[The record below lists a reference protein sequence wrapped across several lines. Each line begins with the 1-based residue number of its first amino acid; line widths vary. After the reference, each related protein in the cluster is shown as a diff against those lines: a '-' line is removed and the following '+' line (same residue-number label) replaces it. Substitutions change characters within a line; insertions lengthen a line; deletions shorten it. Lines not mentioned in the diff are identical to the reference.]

1 MNRLNRIERIKS
13 RCHIEAIAERY
24 REVKRSGT
32 DRFVC
37 RCLCG
42 EHEDRTPSFTLYA
55 NDDHF
60 HCFAC
65 GKHGS
70 VIDLVMLAEGV
81 DLRQALE
88 KLDSDGSVHARA
100 PYQQTRNWARPSC
113 PLPLN
118 DSDLKLLNLATAC
131 YVEQLQHDP
140 AALRYLI
147 DRRSLNLDT
156 IQKLKLG
163 YSVGNELTRYLHQ
176 HNVSIARAA
185 QIGLLNQYGE
195 TLRQRIVFP
204 VLHDADV
211 QYLIGRATAL
221 HQNPKY
227 LGLNNTIAHKQPMVM
242 GIARKGTI
250 VVEGP
255 FDLATLVQWG
265 LDDDYLCIALLGTGE
280 RTALPLIDLHKP
292 IYLALDQDTAGQ
304 NAAERMCNHL
314 RQHTGQVITLIWP
327 DAKDCG
333 ELLQCGCAG
342 EDHFRALLP

>member
-37 RCLCG
+37 RCVCG
-42 EHEDRTPSFTLYA
+42 EREDRTPSFTLYT

-88 KLDSDGSVHARA
+88 KLDNVGEVQALTPCQR
-100 PYQQTRNWARPSC
+100 PQNWARRAC

-118 DSDLKLLNLATAC
+118 NNDLNLLNLTVAC
-131 YVEQLQHDP
+131 YAEQLQHDP
-140 AALRYLI
+140 AALRYLVET
-147 DRRSLNLDT
+147 RGLNLAT

-163 YSVGNELTRYLHQ
+163 YSTGTGLTRYLHQ
-176 HNVSIARAA
+176 HNQSIVRTA

-195 TLRQRIVFP
+195 SMRQRIVFP

-211 QYLIGRATAL
+211 HYLIGRATAP
-221 HQNPKY
+221 HQHPKY
-227 LGLNNTIAHKQPMVM
+227 LGLNNTITHKQPMQM

-265 LDDDYLCIALLGTGE
+265 LNDDYLCIALLGTSE
-280 RTALPLIDLHKP
+280 RAALPLIDLHKP

-314 RQHTGQVITLIWP
+314 RQYTSQVTSLIWSE
-327 DAKDCG
+327 AKDCG
-333 ELLQCGCAG
+333 ELLQCGHAG
-342 EDHFRALLP
+342 EAHFRALLP